1 MSGPVTLKD
10 ITAENWRAVTRLE
23 LADDQKK
30 LVASNVYSLA
40 QSKFEPDAHP
50 RAIYAGDRLVGF
62 IMYDV
67 TLDDAEA
74 FIYRFMID
82 KEHQRKGYGRA
93 AIERT
98 IEEIRRVP
106 GVATISIS
114 YMRDNPVARRF
125 YASFGFIEAPD
136 DGNKWGEMHAELTL

>member
-1 MSGPVTLKD
+1 MPDPVTLRD
-10 ITAENWRAVTRLE
+10 VTAENWRAVTRLE

-50 RAIYAGDRLVGF
+50 RAVYVGETLVGF

-67 TLDDAEA
+67 TAEDAEA

-82 KEHQRKGYGRA
+82 REHQRKGYGRA
-93 AIERT
+93 ALARA
-98 IEEIRRVP
+98 IEEIRQMP
-106 GVATISIS
+106 GITSIGIS
-114 YMRDNPVARRF
+114 YMKDNLVAKDF
-125 YASFGFIEAPD
+125 YASFGFVESPD
-136 DGNKWGEMHAELTL
+136 DGNKWGEMHAELKL